1 MEKIE
6 EKVLAVY
13 PEYIVKRNGQREKF
27 SAGKIEKALY
37 KALKYSEEG
46 REEDAHLVLTEVLK
60 ETAVRGL
67 NTVEDIQ
74 DAAEEALFKKGYFK
88 AARSFII
95 YREHRRKM
103 RESEPELM
111 EIYEDL
117 TLRDSKESDTK
128 RENANINADSAMGT
142 MLKYG
147 SEGARYYVDRYIL
160 PPHIAELHREGYI
173 HIHDKDFYMLT
184 QTCCQIDLK
193 RLFREGFSTGHG
205 TLSQP
210 KSITSCAALACIILQ
225 ANQNEMHGGQAIP
238 DFDYAME
245 TGVDHSFEKL
255 ISEGIN
261 NIILRNSLKDND
273 SLNIKNIS
281 RKTED
286 ILARYG
292 RVIVYGEREK
302 IYSFLETSPYLLEI
316 LGEENLKRETAALKV
331 INEEKL
337 RREVSQAMQALIH
350 NLNTMN
356 SRCGAQVPFSSLN
369 YGTSV
374 SDAGRMVTEELL
386 KATYEG
392 LGNGET
398 PIFPVQIFKVK
409 EGVNFREGDKN
420 FDLLKL
426 AMKVSSKRLFPNFSF
441 LDSTFNSQYYVEGN
455 PDTEVSY
462 MGCRTRVMG
471 NVYDKTK
478 ETTKGRGNLSFTSMN
493 LPRLGIE
500 AHENMEVFYEN
511 LTSMMENVLEQL
523 LHRFKIQSRKKKYNY
538 PFLMGEGIWTGSE
551 NLKDSD
557 EVGEVLKNGTLSIG
571 FIGLAECLTAL
582 RGSHHGEN
590 QKSEELGLEIIS
602 FMRNFCDRK
611 SEELKLNISLIATPA
626 EGLSGRFV
634 KMDAGKYGIIP
645 GVTDK
650 EYYTNSFHIPVGY
663 KITMA
668 EKIKKEGPYHELTN
682 GGHISYVEVD
692 GKIEDNI
699 SAFYSVLKLMK
710 DNNIGYGSVNHPV
723 DYDPVCGYT
732 GVIDDEC
739 PNCKRHETEDEP
751 FHRIRRITGYLVGT
765 LDRFNDAKKSE
776 VNDRVRH
783 N

>member
-27 SAGKIEKALY
+27 SAVKIEKALF
-37 KALKYSEEG
+37 KALQSSGEGKEE
-46 REEDAHLVLTEVLK
+46 ESKLVLTEVLK
-60 ETAVRGL
+60 ETAVRRL
-67 NTVEDIQ
+67 DTVEEIQ
-74 DAAEEALFKKGYFK
+74 DAAEETLFRKGFFK

-117 TLRDSKESDTK
+117 TVRDSKESDTK

-147 SEGARYYVDRYIL
+147 SEGARYYVDRYVL

-184 QTCCQIDLK
+184 ETCCQMDLK

-210 KSITSCAALACIILQ
+210 KSITSCAALACIVLQ

-245 TGVDHSFEKL
+245 TGVDHSFGKL
-255 ISEGIN
+255 MSDGIGR
-261 NIILRNSLKDND
+261 IILKESLRNSNSVKEEESREIN
-273 SLNIKNIS
+273 SVEGSIK
-281 RKTED
+281 TAEE
-286 ILARYG
+286 ILDEYG
-292 RVIVYGEREK
+292 RGIVYGEREE
-302 IYSFLETSPYLLEI
+302 IYSFLEKSPYLLNI
-316 LGEENLKRETAALKV
+316 MGEKNLKSEIAALKI

-374 SDAGRMVTEELL
+374 SDAGRVVTEELL
-386 KATYEG
+386 KATYDG

-409 EGVNFREGDKN
+409 DGVNFKPGDKN

-478 ETTKGRGNLSFTSMN
+478 KTTKGRGNLSFTSVN

-500 AHENMEVFYEN
+500 AHKNIEIFYEN
-511 LTSMMENVLEQL
+511 LTSMMEKVLEQL

-582 RGSHHGEN
+582 NGSHHGEN
-590 QKSEELGLEIIS
+590 HESQKLGLEIIT
-602 FMRNFCDRK
+602 FMRNFCDRR

-634 KMDAGKYGIIP
+634 KMDAKKYGVIP

-650 EYYTNSFHIPVGY
+650 DYYTNSFHIPVGY

-668 EKIKKEGPYHELTN
+668 QKIKKEGPYHELTN
-682 GGHISYVEVD
+682 GGHISYVEAD
-692 GKIEDNI
+692 GKIETI
-699 SAFYSVLKLMK
+699 FLHFIQS
-710 DNNIGYGSVNHPV
+710 
-723 DYDPVCGYT
+723 
-732 GVIDDEC
+732 
-739 PNCKRHETEDEP
+739 
-751 FHRIRRITGYLVGT
+751 
-765 LDRFNDAKKSE
+765 
-776 VNDRVRH
+776 
-783 N
+783 